1 MKHQSQI
8 KLFGLDNQDKL
19 LIPVLP
25 AKVKAGGY
33 GSFESPA
40 LDFPED
46 TIDLVKLLIKDK
58 ETTFFAVV
66 TGDSLNGIGVFDKD
80 LLIIQKG
87 LFPRENDIVVVFY
100 QGEFY
105 VKRYKPKYH
114 DNSLK
119 MKTIKLKSENPAYS
133 DMDINEDTDFELW
146 GVVTWNLHKLRK
158 L

>member
-1 MKHQSQI
+1 MKSKI
-8 KLFGLDNQDKL
+8 ELFKLENEEKL
-19 LIPVLP
+19 IIPLLP

-46 TIDLVKLLIKDK
+46 TIDLLKLLIKDK
-58 ETTFFAVV
+58 ETTFFARV
-66 TGDSLNGIGVFDKD
+66 TGDSLNGIGVFDGD
-80 LLIIQKG
+80 ILIIQKG

-105 VKRYKPKYH
+105 VKRYKPKYKE
-114 DNSLK
+114 NSLRLEK
-119 MKTIKLKSENPAYS
+119 IKLKSENPNYS

-146 GVVTWNLHKLRK
+146 GVATWNLHKLRK
-158 L
+158 